1 MKIFNVSLTVRDLG
15 QAVRFYRD
23 VLQFPVEVTSSGA
36 EVTVGF
42 SRLSLASW
50 DSFEGAHHV
59 AFGILPQEFEL
70 AHKWLA
76 RRVELLTAEGTEII
90 LGSDEWKSRSLY
102 FFGPEG
108 IVLEFI
114 ARDADTTESDLAVD
128 SPRMLS
134 ISEVGFGVAD
144 VLDTV
149 RALSEELAIPHFYD
163 CSSSFASMGGH
174 DGLLIVVQQDRV
186 WFPTASSRPAQGS
199 LHIELGSEAQQ
210 SRLHVSS
217 TITIGA

>member
-1 MKIFNVSLTVRDLG
+1 MKIFNVSLTVRGLG

-42 SRLSLASW
+42 SRLSLAQG
-50 DSFEGAHHV
+50 DSFEGVHHL

-76 RRVELLTAEGTEII
+76 RRVELLTAEGSEII

-102 FFGPEG
+102 FFGPED

-114 ARDADTTESDLAVD
+114 ARDSDMTESDPAVD

-149 RALSEELAIPHFYD
+149 RVLSEELAIPHFYD
-163 CSSSFASMGGH
+163 CSSTFASMGNH

-186 WFPTASSRPAQGS
+186 WFPTASCRPARGP
-199 LHIELGSEAQQ
+199 LHIDLGRAAPK
-210 SRLHVSS
+210 SRLQISS
-217 TITIGA
+217 MITVVA